1 MRTSKGIRK
10 NSDFVK
16 VNASMDQMQLQKSRG
31 PEMIEIQTEAVKSK
45 QKPGVEKKST
55 MRLPNAS

>member
-1 MRTSKGIRK
+1 
-10 NSDFVK
+10 
-16 VNASMDQMQLQKSRG
+16 MQLQKSKG
-31 PEMIEIQTEAVKSK
+31 PEMIEVQTEAVKSK